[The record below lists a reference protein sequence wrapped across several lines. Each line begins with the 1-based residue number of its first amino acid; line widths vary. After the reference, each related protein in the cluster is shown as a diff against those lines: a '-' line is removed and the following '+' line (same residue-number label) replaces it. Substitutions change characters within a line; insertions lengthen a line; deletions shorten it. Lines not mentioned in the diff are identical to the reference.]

1 MSDPAAD
8 AGKPDRRLPLSRRL
22 VRSEDFRSIFDSGRN
37 VVGSTMVMWVCRTDG
52 QESRVGVVASKRTF
66 RRAVDRNRAK
76 RRLREAFR
84 LHRDQLIP
92 GTDLVIVA
100 RWRLLEADSRR
111 IENEFVR
118 LCSKAKV
125 LEQAA

>member
-1 MSDPAAD
+1 M
-8 AGKPDRRLPLSRRL
+8 
-22 VRSEDFRSIFDSGRN
+22 
-37 VVGSTMVMWVCRTDG
+37 
-52 QESRVGVVASKRTF
+52 ASKRTF

-118 LCSKAKV
+118 LCAKAKV